1 MREKATRKTLANGKT
16 AWNAVEKAIAGYD
29 KTALVALIGDLY
41 DFSDKNK
48 HFLHAHFSIG
58 TDPLK
63 PYKKIIYDALNPDVM
78 KNEPIRL
85 AKGKQAISDYTK
97 AVDNPKGTLE
107 LMLYFVESGTR
118 FTLEFGDIDEN
129 YYLSLERMYRKAI
142 DLLQTFG
149 KESIDEY
156 CNRFERL
163 VVSTKDIGWGYHDSL
178 ADIFYEKFPDEN
190 EADPLR

>member
-1 MREKATRKTLANGKT
+1 MGEKATSKKT
-16 AWNAVEKAIAGYD
+16 AASNSRWNAVKKAIAEYD
-29 KTALVALIGDLY
+29 KTALVGLIADLY

-48 HFLHAHFSIG
+48 HFLHARFALG

-63 PYKKIIYDALNPDVM
+63 PYKKIIFDALNPDVM
-78 KNEPIRL
+78 RNEPIRI
-85 AKGKQAISDYTK
+85 AKGKQAILDYAK
-97 AVDNPKGTLE
+97 AIGNPKGTLE

-142 DLLQTFG
+142 GLLQTFD

-156 CNRFERL
+156 HNRFERL

-178 ADIFYEKFPDEN
+178 ADIFYEAFPDEN